1 MLNWSDLQ
9 LRLNSLHSDR
19 DHHFKDPKPVPRGG
33 SRSRAI
39 CSSRCD
45 KGSFGEIVQSI
56 TESRKRALPNGV
68 WPLAFAAP
76 HAARATANFT
86 KDRRFNVQPPDS
98 AESSIICSILCQ
110 RLRMLSLVAAV
121 C

>member
-1 MLNWSDLQ
+1 MMLMLNWSDLP

-76 HAARATANFT
+76 HAARATAKLT
-86 KDRRFNVQPPDS
+86 KDGRRRVQPRDS
-98 AESSIICSILCQ
+98 AAG
-110 RLRMLSLVAAV
+110 RMLFV